1 MKPFRI
7 HLKFTKELTR
17 NEHIKML
24 HITCVHQ
31 CVNSLTKI
39 LAIFLLSCKQL
50 MGLQSLE
57 PKLEFEGEKYE
68 KNLGKIQLGD

>member
-1 MKPFRI
+1 MIDNESFVKFLNEFMYHIRMKPFRI

-31 CVNSLTKI
+31 CVSALTKI
-39 LAIFLLSCKQL
+39 LAIF
-50 MGLQSLE
+50 
-57 PKLEFEGEKYE
+57 F
-68 KNLGKIQLGD
+68 